1 MFIVHPSLKI
11 SVEKTHPMFQH
22 PPLHYIGIRISRKPQ
37 TCCACPEIIVDH
49 IKLHSM
55 KFPKPRELKNND
67 YPDLQEDEPTLEG
80 ST

>member
-37 TCCACPEIIVDH
+37 TTRSSAGLQGLKSRGAMWIIY
-49 IKLHSM
+49 
-55 KFPKPRELKNND
+55 PRVFLDRGFGSKHEQNYKNSKD
-67 YPDLQEDEPTLEG
+67 
-80 ST
+80 